1 MDVEATAPVRQAEV
15 GSVRDM
21 LMRTEDTFGLHPE
34 TLVADTAYGAGE
46 MLGWLVD
53 EQGIDPHIPV
63 FDKTE
68 RSDGAFPAT
77 AFSFDP
83 EANEYTCPGGK
94 KLKKYWREM
103 RQPRTGVCKDGATR
117 YYASNHDCAACALK
131 PKCIP
136 NVEARRI
143 ARHKHEDSRD
153 YARGLAKTDAYL
165 ASGYAMKKVEMLFA
179 HLKRIMRLDRL
190 RLRGPNGAKDEFL
203 LAATVR
209 NLRKLAKLV
218 PMMPKA
224 A

>member
-1 MDVEATAPVRQAEV
+1 MI
-15 GSVRDM
+15 
-21 LMRTEDTFGLHPE
+21 RTEEAFGLHPE

-53 EQGIDPHIPV
+53 DQGIAPHIPV
-63 FDKTE
+63 FDKTG

-77 AFSFDP
+77 AFSSDP

-103 RQPRTGVCKDGATR
+103 RQPRTGVCKDGSTR
-117 YYASNHDCAACALK
+117 YYAGKHDCSPCALK
-131 PKCIP
+131 SKCTP
-136 NVEARRI
+136 NMSARRI
-143 ARHKHEDSRD
+143 ARHKHEDARD
-153 YARGLAKTDAYL
+153 YARELAKTDACV
-165 ASGYAMKKVEMLFA
+165 ASSYARKKVEMLFA

-203 LAATVR
+203 LAATVQ

-218 PMMPKA
+218 PMTPGSA
-224 A
+224 